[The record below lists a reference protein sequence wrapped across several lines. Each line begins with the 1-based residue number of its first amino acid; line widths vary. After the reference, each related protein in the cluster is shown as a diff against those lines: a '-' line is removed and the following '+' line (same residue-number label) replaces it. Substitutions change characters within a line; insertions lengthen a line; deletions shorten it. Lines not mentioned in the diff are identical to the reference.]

1 MKKVA
6 IIEDDIVFGTML
18 NKWLLKNGYSSTL
31 CIDLNQGK
39 ELLNKQ
45 KVDLVICDMRLP
57 DGEDTELLQWAREN
71 NIVTPFI
78 MMTSYA
84 QVQNAVESI
93 KLGAEDYL
101 EKPVNPELL
110 KQKLNSVFSKT
121 IKQDIVNKIGGIKEP
136 SIKNEI
142 VIGESPA
149 AKLTYDYIIKVAPTK
164 LSILILGESGTG
176 KEYAANLIHTNS
188 NRKDKPFVAVDCGSL
203 SKELAASELFGHKKG
218 SFTSAVEDKIGVFE
232 QANGGTVFLDGVG
245 NLSYDVQIQLLRAL
259 QEQKIRPVGS
269 TKDKAIDLRILA
281 ATNEDLNIAIANGK
295 FREDLYHRLDE
306 FTLTLPPLRER
317 KEDIKLFINTFI
329 EQSNKELD
337 KYIDGITPKA
347 LNVLKEQYWSGNL
360 RELKNVIRRAVLF
373 ADGNLLDTYDLPN
386 FEQQQSPSNIN
397 YGLQPQNE
405 VEQIKEALR
414 ITRGSKSKAA
424 AILKIDRK
432 TLYNKLAQ
440 YGLE

>member
-1 MKKVA
+1 M
-6 IIEDDIVFGTML
+6 
-18 NKWLLKNGYSSTL
+18 
-31 CIDLNQGK
+31 
-39 ELLNKQ
+39 
-45 KVDLVICDMRLP
+45 
-57 DGEDTELLQWAREN
+57 
-71 NIVTPFI
+71 
-78 MMTSYA
+78 
-84 QVQNAVESI
+84 
-93 KLGAEDYL
+93 
-101 EKPVNPELL
+101 
-110 KQKLNSVFSKT
+110 
-121 IKQDIVNKIGGIKEP
+121 
-136 SIKNEI
+136 
-142 VIGESPA
+142 
-149 AKLTYDYIIKVAPTK
+149 APTK

-232 QANGGTVFLDGVG
+232 QANGGTVFLDEVG
-245 NLSYDVQIQLLRAL
+245 NLSYDVQIQLLRAI
-259 QEQKIRPVGS
+259 QEQKIRTVGS
-269 TKDKAIDLRILA
+269 TKDKAIDVRILS

-414 ITRGSKSKAA
+414 ITRGNKSKAA

-432 TLYNKLAQ
+432 TLYNKLAR

>member
-1 MKKVA
+1 M
-6 IIEDDIVFGTML
+6 
-18 NKWLLKNGYSSTL
+18 
-31 CIDLNQGK
+31 
-39 ELLNKQ
+39 
-45 KVDLVICDMRLP
+45 
-57 DGEDTELLQWAREN
+57 
-71 NIVTPFI
+71 
-78 MMTSYA
+78 
-84 QVQNAVESI
+84 
-93 KLGAEDYL
+93 
-101 EKPVNPELL
+101 
-110 KQKLNSVFSKT
+110 
-121 IKQDIVNKIGGIKEP
+121 
-136 SIKNEI
+136 
-142 VIGESPA
+142 
-149 AKLTYDYIIKVAPTK
+149 
-164 LSILILGESGTG
+164 
-176 KEYAANLIHTNS
+176 
-188 NRKDKPFVAVDCGSL
+188 
-203 SKELAASELFGHKKG
+203 
-218 SFTSAVEDKIGVFE
+218 FE
-232 QANGGTVFLDGVG
+232 QANGGTVFLDEVG

-269 TKDKAIDLRILA
+269 TKDKAIDVRILS

-347 LNVLKEQYWSGNL
+347 LNVLKEQFWSGNL

-414 ITRGSKSKAA
+414 ITRGNKSKAA
-424 AILKIDRK
+424 AILKIDRQ
-432 TLYNKLAQ
+432 TLYNKLAR